1 MWHCLEMLQGCDGS
15 RGWKQDSFWLIW
27 DQDQFSALNKIS
39 RCADDRLIYASVWLD
54 FFFFPSLSTV
64 PMWMLSLEAYFF
76 FPFFCIGADISVV
89 WYVLSLSIN
98 LTVLFTLPVS
108 IALFVTVL

>member
-1 MWHCLEMLQGCDGS
+1 MMWHCLEMLQGRDGS
-15 RGWKQDSFWLIW
+15 HGWKQDSPWLIW
-27 DQDQFSALNKIS
+27 DQDQSSAFNKIS
-39 RCADDRLIYASVWLD
+39 RCADDRPIYVSVWLD
-54 FFFFPSLSTV
+54 FSFSFYCAHVDALSRSRFFL
-64 PMWMLSLEAYFF
+64 FF
-76 FPFFCIGADISVV
+76 LHWSRYSVV